1 MEAVDSIMNSD
12 SETLIR
18 AMERIRQSKA
28 TKLAELGEESQRLT
42 DWREYVRSAPIASLV
57 GAVVVGAML
66 GSKINPKSQ
75 QMTMASTEL
84 PTSQSQS
91 HSSLTNRIVG
101 SSLSLVLPMFQA
113 VVKQHLTA
121 AVSNA
126 IQSLSEPR
134 RSKDDS
140 PAKV

>member
-1 MEAVDSIMNSD
+1 MNSD

-18 AMERIRQSKA
+18 AMERIRRAKA
-28 TKLAELGEESQRLT
+28 AKLAQLGEESQRLT
-42 DWREYVRSAPIASLV
+42 DWREYVRSAPVASLV
-57 GAVVVGAML
+57 GAVVVGAMV
-66 GSKINPKSQ
+66 GSKLYPKPLQ
-75 QMTMASTEL
+75 TMTVSAEL
-84 PTSQSQS
+84 PTSQSQFQ
-91 HSSLTNRIVG
+91 SSLTNRLVG
-101 SSLSLVLPMFQA
+101 SSLSLVLPMFHA

-140 PAKV
+140 PA